1 MTAIVQE
8 HEAQAR
14 ANEEKEAQL
23 LEDLKEQAQQA
34 SKGGAAAAREAVGGG
49 APRESLH
56 KDGVYTVQS
65 PAARRRWRWA
75 CQQLKLR
82 RLTKKMGL
90 ARTRVDPSRGI
101 GGRLQRVEAATADLQ
116 LGLGKLRTTVEE
128 MATAAADPSARGKF

>member
-1 MTAIVQE
+1 M
-8 HEAQAR
+8 
-14 ANEEKEAQL
+14 
-23 LEDLKEQAQQA
+23 EQQQQ
-34 SKGGAAAAREAVGGG
+34 GRQWGRGAAGVA
-49 APRESLH
+49 H

-65 PAARRRWRWA
+65 PRARRWRWA

-82 RLTKKMGL
+82 RLTKRWS